1 VCFSSPTA
9 IDGMVTQLRDGG
21 SEGAEGAPASY
32 CVHNKGTPLQSPLK
46 FSAINEC
53 LGVEE
58 GVHTLNCN
66 GALFQSPLKFSA
78 INKVFLVSRSERRC
92 SVPYM

>member
-1 VCFSSPTA
+1 
-9 IDGMVTQLRDGG
+9 MVTQLRDGG

-58 GVHTLNCN
+58 GVHTLIYN
-66 GALFQSPLKFSA
+66 GALFQSPA
-78 INKVFLVSRSERRC
+78 INKVFLVFRSRIRC
-92 SVPYM
+92 SAPYM